1 MARSFIL
8 ISKMG
13 AKFAFFSREMKKEKI
28 IYYALFCVH
37 HDEAIYHPLFRNKKF
52 MLDEIV

>member
-13 AKFAFFSREMKKEKI
+13 AKFALFSREMKKEKKI
-28 IYYALFCVH
+28 IYALLCVH
-37 HDEAIYHPLFRNKKF
+37 HDEVIYHHSS
-52 MLDEIV
+52 EIKC